1 MEITFAQVG
10 TAKLLL
16 TDALIAATRPLSL
29 DGADEIEDEL
39 VPEGTED
46 EGLN

>member
-1 MEITFAQVG
+1 MPTEHSPAP
-10 TAKLLL
+10 
-16 TDALIAATRPLSL
+16 LIAATRPLSL